1 MNKKKAAFQKVLSGA
16 LSLALMAGVLMA
28 GPVKAI
34 DASPT
39 PSPTPTATPA
49 TSGTDPV
56 ITAYTVQDA
65 AGNEIQQI
73 KEGQKCTI
81 VIAIHDGRYSD
92 SQKATNPDSRGNI
105 ANAKITSTGSFA
117 SPSLG
122 DIKFTTPRYSAD
134 SLDYSIIFNDI
145 TYLGGS
151 NKLSFDLSYTDL
163 KVSLINLSQAISQ
176 CVGST
181 STDGGKNSA
190 LVVKSASYGASEVQA
205 GAEFDLSAE
214 ILATAGTNAL
224 DMVQVSLQLP
234 EKITVVS
241 GNNNY
246 YVGKLSAEASKT
258 VSFRLMASAVAD
270 PGSYNVTVNVSG
282 VASDGTAVSNS
293 LQVTV
298 PIVQPERFELT
309 NIEMQT
315 PLFVGE
321 DGSLTVTYV
330 NKGKGIIYNL
340 SGKIEGAGLSNEGQ
354 NQYVGNVAA
363 GTEGTIDFSLMAE
376 TAGTINGKVILTYED
391 AKGQEKTMEKEY
403 SVEFQ
408 ENDSSMD
415 PGGFDPTYPGGD
427 IEEPSAGMP
436 WWGWLLIVAG
446 AVVVIVV
453 VVKVLKK
460 RKEKKL
466 LLEDDD
472 EDI

>member
-16 LSLALMAGVLMA
+16 LSLALMIGVLMA
-28 GPVKAI
+28 CPVWA
-34 DASPT
+34 
-39 PSPTPTATPA
+39 ATDSSSSSSSSSSST

-65 AGNEIQQI
+65 SGKELQQI

-81 VIAIHDGRYSD
+81 VIAIHDGRYSE
-92 SQKATNPDSRGNI
+92 SKKATNPDSNGNI
-105 ANAKITSTGSFA
+105 ANAKVTSTGSFA

-134 SLDYSIIFNDI
+134 SLDYSVVFNDI

-163 KVSLINLSQAISQ
+163 QVSLVNLSQAISQ

-181 STDGGKNSA
+181 ATDGGKNSA

-205 GAEFDLSAE
+205 GSEFDLSAE

-258 VSFRLMASAVAD
+258 VSFRLMASAIAD

-309 NIEMQT
+309 NIDMQN

-321 DGSLTVTYV
+321 EGTLTVTYV

-340 SGKIEGAGLSNEGQ
+340 SGKIEGTGLSNEGQ

-363 GTEGTIDFSLMAE
+363 GTEGTIDFSLMADA
-376 TAGTINGKVILTYED
+376 AGTINGKVILTYED
-391 AKGQEKTMEKEY
+391 AKGQEKTLEKEY

-415 PGGFDPTYPGGD
+415 PGIIDPSNPGGD
-427 IEEPSAGMP
+427 MDMPSAGMP
-436 WWGWLLIVAG
+436 WWGWVLIVVAI
-446 AVVVIVV
+446 VVVAVV